1 MVGSTLTNFRTFQ
14 LEDLVRDVLSGYIRI
29 PDFQRKFHWR
39 WEDVNRL
46 MDSIVRGYPIGSLL
60 LWERP
65 APEDTLKIGAL
76 EIEAPS
82 LDEALWVIDGQQR
95 LISLA
100 NVLKDSDSKD
110 PRFAIAYDLACKKFV
125 TPVDEQIHVVG
136 LPTVFDLQRLLK
148 WFSEHPESASY
159 FEEATRVARAI
170 REYSIPVCIV
180 RQEDEEVLRDIFYRI
195 NSYGKRLTQAE
206 VFSALHGEL
215 RENNESQTLAD
226 IILNIGATYLFGEI
240 DDNTV
245 LSAILARRG
254 SDVTRDIRAEFS
266 QKKNFARVSR

>member
-110 PRFAIAYDLACKKFV
+110 PRFAIAYDLACKK
-125 TPVDEQIHVVG
+125 ICN
-136 LPTVFDLQRLLK
+136 
-148 WFSEHPESASY
+148 
-159 FEEATRVARAI
+159 TR
-170 REYSIPVCIV
+170 
-180 RQEDEEVLRDIFYRI
+180 
-195 NSYGKRLTQAE
+195 
-206 VFSALHGEL
+206 
-215 RENNESQTLAD
+215 
-226 IILNIGATYLFGEI
+226 
-240 DDNTV
+240 
-245 LSAILARRG
+245 
-254 SDVTRDIRAEFS
+254 
-266 QKKNFARVSR
+266 